1 VLTTQL
7 EREAAR
13 GFAIETRSTTQ
24 AVIVRS
30 RRGWRLLLPGQAERR
45 VLSVDEDGRVTSRD
59 AEPVRW

>member
-7 EREAAR
+7 EREATR
-13 GFAIETRSTTQ
+13 GFDIETRSTTQ

-30 RRGWRLLLPGQAERR
+30 RRGWRLLLPRRAERR
-45 VLSVDEDGRVTSRD
+45 VLSVDENGRVTSRD